1 MSPTIGCLFKDDKGD
16 ALAFLMLLDLFL
28 FDFGDLGDFG
38 DLFGDL
44 LVSDGLLKDSFI
56 RSKLS

>member
-1 MSPTIGCLFKDDKGD
+1 MGCLFNDDRGD
-16 ALAFLMLLDLFL
+16 ALAFLAFLDLFL
-28 FDFGDLGDFG
+28 DDLGDLGDLGDFG

-44 LVSDGLLKDSFI
+44 LLSDGLLKDSFI